1 MAEPTLYGLD
11 DFRAALEAA
20 GWRIARNNLGA
31 GQWNECNWYAWWR
44 DDITPDCASNEKA
57 PSLCVWPYASRID
70 GRQHTGA
77 TLEIC
82 GRAGAD
88 DWLKLQVY
96 TLTPAEFFD
105 RYAVARD
112 RLAAAWKAAAEV

>member
-1 MAEPTLYGLD
+1 MDDGSLYGLD
-11 DFRAALEAA
+11 DFRAALHAA
-20 GWRIARNNLGA
+20 GWRISRNHLGA
-31 GQWNECNWYAWWR
+31 GQWNECNWYAWRR
-44 DDITPDCASNEKA
+44 DHITPDCASNEKA

-70 GRQHTGA
+70 GRQHSGA

-82 GRAGAD
+82 GRAGDD

-105 RYAVARD
+105 RYTVARD